1 MRQGSKEQWERG
13 EAMKKRSFLL
23 IVFVFLILFLP
34 ACREM
39 ASAELLPA
47 ILIKIDTA
55 AVSGE
60 EAAVY
65 GIQVKKEFEQIG
77 GADIWEFES
86 FSGDKSAYEVAKTKV
101 LENIIRVKVL
111 LAKAKERKIE
121 LTEAETEAV
130 ANRAKE
136 FLEDQ
141 KALAAAA
148 EEITAETV
156 QQVFTEFELGQKLK
170 KEMLRSFQPEE
181 KMIAAKLEA
190 NEDYQKLQQE
200 NPWEKHEL
208 FLVETAEIAENDPLL
223 ETIRQELNTSPT
235 YGLTDATSQSMVYK
249 EEKYLK
255 QQLEEVFSEGAA
267 GQLRK
272 TGWLLLPE
280 NEEKGFRLLHLKSI
294 EVSDLALLTR
304 RLQQQGEKEKDLR
317 RQAEEEIRDE
327 SFEVIYQEWKKETD
341 IRIDQEA
348 WQEYTVFEL

>member
-1 MRQGSKEQWERG
+1 
-13 EAMKKRSFLL
+13 MKKRSFLL
-23 IVFVFLILFLP
+23 IVLVFLILFLP

-47 ILIKIDTA
+47 ILIKIDAA
-55 AVSGE
+55 AVSRE

-86 FSGDKSAYEVAKTKV
+86 FSGDKSAYEVAKTKA
-101 LENIIRVKVL
+101 LENIIRVKIL

-141 KALAAAA
+141 KALVAAA
-148 EEITAETV
+148 EEITAETI

-208 FLVETAEIAENDPLL
+208 FLVETVEIAENDPLL

-255 QQLEEVFSEGAA
+255 QQLEEVFGEETG

-317 RQAEEEIRDE
+317 RQAEEEVRDE
-327 SFEVIYQEWKKETD
+327 SFEVIYQEWKKEAD